1 MGSPIADDAMRAGAG
16 RRFKNPQVRDR
27 ANTDFELR

>member
-1 MGSPIADDAMRAGAG
+1 MGSPIADDVMRAGAF
-16 RRFKNPQVRDR
+16 RRFKDPQVRDR